1 MKESKKINKPL
12 FVTGTDTGVGKT
24 VLSLMMMQ
32 YFFAN
37 GFSPFYLKPAQTGCL
52 SPYDSDSDARF
63 IYANVPAL
71 RGADPAV
78 SVVYCFRTP
87 KAPLI
92 SACDEGKAI
101 DIGHIEKTVKGKMPA
116 ANPLIIE
123 GAGGALV
130 PVADKVMM
138 ADLAGRLGALPV
150 IAARAGLGTINHTLL
165 TIESLKA
172 RGLKAAAIVF
182 LDGGSEPTPAGM
194 IEENTAAIESAC
206 SIKVAGTIGRIKDFT
221 KPETEYFDTIAKL
234 AELIFLSEGGHNVE
248 NN

>member
-1 MKESKKINKPL
+1 MKSLKVNKPL
-12 FVTGTDTGVGKT
+12 FITGTDTGVGKT

-37 GFSPFYLKPAQTGCL
+37 GFSPFYLKPAQTGCA
-52 SPYDSDSDARF
+52 SPSDSDSDARF
-63 IYANVPAL
+63 IYANVAAL
-71 RGADPAV
+71 RGTDPGA

-92 SACDEGKAI
+92 SARDEGKTI
-101 DIGHIEKTVKGKMPA
+101 DIGHIEKIVKSKIPA

-130 PVADKVMM
+130 PVADGLMM

-165 TIESLKA
+165 TVEALEA

-182 LDGGSEPTPAGM
+182 LDGGSEPTRAAI
-194 IEENTAAIESAC
+194 IEENIAAIESAC
-206 SIKVAGTIGRIKDFT
+206 GIKVAGTIGRITDYA
-221 KPETEYFDTIAKL
+221 KPETEYFSAIARL
-234 AELIFLSEGGHNVE
+234 AELIFFSEGEHNFE

>member
-1 MKESKKINKPL
+1 MESSKKFSKPL

-37 GFSPFYLKPAQTGCL
+37 GFAPFYLKPAQTGCNG
-52 SPYDSDSDARF
+52 PYDSDSDARF
-63 IYANVPAL
+63 IYRNVAAL
-71 RGADPAV
+71 RGADPAA

-92 SACDEGKAI
+92 SARDEGKTI
-101 DIGHIEKTVKGKMPA
+101 DAGHIEKIVRGKLPA

-130 PVADKVMM
+130 PVANGVMM
-138 ADLAGRLGALPV
+138 ADLAGRLNALPV

-165 TIESLKA
+165 TVEALAA

-194 IEENTAAIESAC
+194 IEENIAAIESAC
-206 SIKVAGTIGRIKDFT
+206 GIKIAGTIGRITDFAD
-221 KPETEYFDTIAKL
+221 PGAECCDTIARL
-234 AELIFLSEGGHNVE
+234 AELIFLSEGSQQC
-248 NN
+248 